1 MLLYSHFGRD
11 LWKLPQTKKGT
22 QECCQICCYYSLLL
36 FCFDFFLF
44 SWIFFGLFMVSRF
57 SQRGEQNKCAT
68 PFLSIDSPVWLFQI
82 RINFIYCN
90 HHCRSD
96 MATMESRVNTS
107 SSSSS
112 AKVRTSTKNCHR
124 MGRWVYRGARREWR
138 VSIIV
143 CGCVYFVRLLA
154 RSRQG
159 HPIQPQQRR
168 QQCMPRHWLSW
179 LRWPT
184 LPTSQGSSKLQA
196 GT

>member
-1 MLLYSHFGRD
+1 MLSNL
-11 LWKLPQTKKGT
+11 
-22 QECCQICCYYSLLL
+22 LLL
-36 FCFDFFLF
+36 FSTFILFWFFFIFLF
-44 SWIFFGLFMVSRF
+44 FFGLFMVSRF
-57 SQRGEQNKCAT
+57 WKRGEQNKCAT

-96 MATMESRVNTS
+96 MATMESRVNTT
-107 SSSSS
+107 SS

-124 MGRWVYRGARREWR
+124 MGRWVYRGGAGSERR

-159 HPIQPQQRR
+159 HPIQPQRR
-168 QQCMPRHWLSW
+168 RRRRRRQCMPRHWLSW

-184 LPTSQGSSKLQA
+184 LPTSQGSCKLQA